1 MLTNLKTLSTAML
14 LSAAL
19 AAPAFAHATNHG
31 RAHGLTNFRGAYNQ
45 LSTPSFSQ
53 GLMNQDNFGFSG
65 RDPSRPGGY
74 DPSLRP
80 SGS

>member
-1 MLTNLKTLSTAML
+1 MLTNVKTFSAVML

-19 AAPAFAHATNHG
+19 ATPAFAHATKHG
-31 RAHGLTNFRGAYNQ
+31 RAYGLSNFRGSYNQ
-45 LSTPSFSQ
+45 VITPSSSE
-53 GLMNQDNFGFSG
+53 GAVNLENFGFSG
-65 RDPSRPGGY
+65 RDASRVGGF